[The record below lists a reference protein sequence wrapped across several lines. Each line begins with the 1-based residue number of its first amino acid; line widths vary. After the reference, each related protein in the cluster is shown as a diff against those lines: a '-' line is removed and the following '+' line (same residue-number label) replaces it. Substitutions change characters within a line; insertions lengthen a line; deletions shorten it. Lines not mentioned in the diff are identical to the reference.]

1 MRMHPEALRS
11 VGIDGIFPPP
21 LAGGVAAWT
30 SAGEGINAVFDA
42 CSAQPACR
50 DRYGDIGETFR
61 ELVRKYEKNP
71 ETVTVDVEGIDEPVK
86 VTISGGMLVQWTV
99 SPGTHLAS
107 TVPAAID
114 ALANGDPEPI
124 ASSWA
129 APRLNPAGVGILGN
143 GLFYGVSCSEWVP
156 FETKQDVIQTGRE
169 AFPTFPRSV
178 HANAPNLQFMDSN
191 CRAWDVPAAPSS
203 VRDVT
208 RSDIPTLVLSAQYD
222 GQTASSFGPLVA
234 RSLPNSTVVE
244 IPNVAHVAFAS
255 PSPDANAC
263 AQSIVLD
270 FFNAL
275 NSVDT
280 SCTTRVPP
288 TQFEITPP

>member
-61 ELVRKYEKNP
+61 ELVRKYEENP

-124 ASSWA
+124 AASWA

-156 FETKQDVIQTGRE
+156 FETKQEVIQTGRQ

-178 HANAPNLQFMDSN
+178 HANAPNLQFMRSN
-191 CRAWDVPAAPSS
+191 CDAWNVPPVRPSCELMGACMAMRPPTAA
-203 VRDVT
+203 VRT
-208 RSDIPTLVLSAQYD
+208 
-222 GQTASSFGPLVA
+222 TASPRSTYLASSQVA
-234 RSLPNSTVVE
+234 PEPTSTPSGGVRSPHGATISASTR
-244 IPNVAHVAFAS
+244 A
-255 PSPDANAC
+255 
-263 AQSIVLD
+263 
-270 FFNAL
+270 
-275 NSVDT
+275 
-280 SCTTRVPP
+280 
-288 TQFEITPP
+288 